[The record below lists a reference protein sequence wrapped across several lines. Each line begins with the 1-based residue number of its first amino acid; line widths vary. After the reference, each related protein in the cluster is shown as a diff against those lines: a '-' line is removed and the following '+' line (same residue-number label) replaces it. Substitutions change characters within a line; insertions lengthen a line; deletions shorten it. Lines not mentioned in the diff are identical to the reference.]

1 MRISLANQLTMALLD
16 DVLQASG
23 GLELWRQLRRFTV
36 HLSIGGALCTRM
48 CAPLVKHVVVEGGVH
63 EQALEITG
71 FTAPDRRALY
81 RPDWVAL
88 ERSDGALLKERHA
101 TAAEFRRDLKAGAWD
116 ELQLAFYCGSL
127 IRSHLNL
134 PFVLADADVV
144 INEPTPANGH
154 DRLRQLQVRFPERL
168 ATHSTESTFYF
179 DDRSLLRRQDYC
191 APHHDEMRIAQIFS
205 GHQCYSGILIATL
218 CRLLMRDDDDSIIAR
233 PSLIDVEI
241 FDASFD

>member
-1 MRISLANQLTMALLD
+1 MALLD

-48 CAPLVKHVVVEGGVH
+48 CASLVKDVVVEGGVH
-63 EQALEITG
+63 EQALAITG

-88 ERSDGALLKERHA
+88 ERSDGALLKERHG
-101 TAAEFRRDLKAGAWD
+101 TAAEFRRDLRASTWD

-144 INEPTPANGH
+144 INELPPTNQH
-154 DRLRQLQVRFPERL
+154 NERFRQLQVRFPERL
-168 ATHSTESTFYF
+168 APHPAESTFYF
-179 DDRSLLRRQDYC
+179 DDHSLLRRQDYC
-191 APHHDEMRIAQIFS
+191 APHQDETNIAQIFS
-205 GHQCYSGILIATL
+205 GHQRYSGILIATL
-218 CRLLMRDDDDSIIAR
+218 CRLLQKGNDDSIIAR
-233 PSLIDVEI
+233 PSLLDVEI